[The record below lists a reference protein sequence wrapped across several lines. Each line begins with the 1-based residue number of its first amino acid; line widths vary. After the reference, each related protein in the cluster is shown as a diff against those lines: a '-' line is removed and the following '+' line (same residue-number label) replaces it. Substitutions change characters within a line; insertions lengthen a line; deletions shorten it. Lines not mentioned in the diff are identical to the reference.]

1 MLFAKSRHHHQRPHV
16 EMQTIRIG
24 RSYSHQYNTH
34 TLSILLQE
42 TASHYARGKGFGPN
56 FLPIGGIKNRHGL
69 ASIDRGMS
77 SKPFSLPESF
87 KKNVWLVAFD
97 MDQTSLDIHTTGVV
111 VKENEVAPPEY
122 QQYGY
127 NLLNAKEVL
136 THVKDAIKV
145 IIPELLKN
153 GIMVAICTNTDVLM
167 AQNRSLMG
175 GRELVEY
182 IMGNTFDQYPDIC
195 DHLII
200 EAWRGS
206 LQAVRVVRP
215 LLLSL
220 VVLRKE

>member
-1 MLFAKSRHHHQRPHV
+1 M
-16 EMQTIRIG
+16 
-24 RSYSHQYNTH
+24 
-34 TLSILLQE
+34 
-42 TASHYARGKGFGPN
+42 
-56 FLPIGGIKNRHGL
+56 
-69 ASIDRGMS
+69 
-77 SKPFSLPESF
+77 
-87 KKNVWLVAFD
+87 
-97 MDQTSLDIHTTGVV
+97 
-111 VKENEVAPPEY
+111 APPEY

>member
-1 MLFAKSRHHHQRPHV
+1 
-16 EMQTIRIG
+16 
-24 RSYSHQYNTH
+24 
-34 TLSILLQE
+34 
-42 TASHYARGKGFGPN
+42 
-56 FLPIGGIKNRHGL
+56 
-69 ASIDRGMS
+69 MS
-77 SKPFSLPESF
+77 SEPFSLPESF

-215 LLLSL
+215 LLLSPI
-220 VVLRKE
+220 VLREE